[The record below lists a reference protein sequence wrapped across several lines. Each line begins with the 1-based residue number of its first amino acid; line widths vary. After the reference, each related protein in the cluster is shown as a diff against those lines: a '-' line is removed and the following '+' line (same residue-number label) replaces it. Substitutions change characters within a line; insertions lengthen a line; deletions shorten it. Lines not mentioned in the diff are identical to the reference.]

1 MRVFFF
7 GSLIDTDLVRLVLDR
22 EIDDLVFTAA
32 ELLGYER
39 RRAKNESFPII
50 VPTPGGRVEGQLVEG
65 LTAADV
71 ERIRW
76 YESDDYALH
85 PCLVGIEERRHEAHV
100 FLATETLEP
109 EDAHWD
115 FDHWAKTEKPM
126 CIALAT
132 EIMAQ
137 YGQISAEELVRRWPE
152 MKARAMARF
161 FGEPVVE
168 LRARRRASGG
178 RRR

>member
-7 GSLIDTDLVRLVLDR
+7 GSLMDTDLVRLVLDR
-22 EIDDLVFTAA
+22 EIEDLLFTSA

-50 VPTPGGRVEGQLVEG
+50 VPTPGGRVEGVLVEG
-65 LTAADV
+65 LTSTDV

-76 YESDDYALH
+76 YESDDYALR

-109 EDAHWD
+109 EETAWD
-115 FDHWAKTEKPM
+115 FDHWVATEKPM
-126 CIALAT
+126 CMALAT

-137 YGQISAEELVRRWPE
+137 YGQINSTELVRRWPE
-152 MKARAMARF
+152 MKARAAARF

-168 LRARRRASGG
+168 LRSRRRAGG